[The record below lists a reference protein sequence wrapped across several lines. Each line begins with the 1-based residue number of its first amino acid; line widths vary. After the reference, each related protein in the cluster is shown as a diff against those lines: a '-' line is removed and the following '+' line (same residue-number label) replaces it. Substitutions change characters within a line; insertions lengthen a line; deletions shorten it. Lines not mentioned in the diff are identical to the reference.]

1 MSLSGGRREAMAP
14 AYPQLQLRPP
24 RNPRET
30 ASIAAAVMVLVA
42 GMFAL
47 IFGNVILYYDAFS
60 TGFDPDS
67 GNEFTAIST
76 GPFVSGVLYL
86 TAFAMSLVG
95 AYCALRL
102 VRYELAVAGPVTLLV
117 AFFGSVLDNVWI
129 LLASA
134 HILVLS
140 IVALSLVYYAIPIFS
155 GRKARV
161 PVPAYASLAPSRGD
175 RSGPWEDL
183 RRDGE

>member
-1 MSLSGGRREAMAP
+1 VSLHEGRLATTVP
-14 AYPQLQLRPP
+14 AYPPLQLKPP

-47 IFGNVILYYDAFS
+47 VFGNLILYYDATF
-60 TGFDPDS
+60 TDFDPGS
-67 GNEFTAIST
+67 GDEFTAIST

-86 TAFAMSLVG
+86 TAFAMSMVG

-117 AFFGSVLDNVWI
+117 AFFGSVLDDFWI

-140 IVALSLVYYAIPIFS
+140 IVSLSLVYYAIPIFS

-161 PVPAYASLAPSRGD
+161 PVPAYASLAPPD
-175 RSGPWEDL
+175 RRGPWEDL